1 MVVEFSAAAGAV
13 LLSRLPMPLVLVV
26 EDNEEVRE
34 ILVETVQALGY
45 EVSTAESAADAVVAV
60 SYRQPDAIL
69 LDIVLPDAQGTAGLE
84 RLKRLRPD
92 VPIIMV
98 TANSDDDLARETLKR
113 GAFDYVMKP
122 FDRGQ
127 LARALEA
134 AVAR

>member
-1 MVVEFSAAAGAV
+1 
-13 LLSRLPMPLVLVV
+13 
-26 EDNEEVRE
+26 
-34 ILVETVQALGY
+34 
-45 EVSTAESAADAVVAV
+45 V

-69 LDIVLPDAQGTAGLE
+69 PDIVLPDAQGTAGLE

>member
-1 MVVEFSAAAGAV
+1 
-13 LLSRLPMPLVLVV
+13 MPLVLVV
-26 EDNEEVRE
+26 EDNADVRE
-34 ILVETVQALGY
+34 ILVETVEAFGY
-45 EVSTAESAADAVVAV
+45 EVMAAETAAEAVVSV
-60 SYRQPDAIL
+60 TDREPDAIL
-69 LDIVLPDAQGTAGLE
+69 LDIILPDARGTAGLE
-84 RLKRLRPD
+84 RLKQVRPD

>member
-1 MVVEFSAAAGAV
+1 
-13 LLSRLPMPLVLVV
+13 MPLVLVV
-26 EDNEEVRE
+26 EDNEDVRE
-34 ILVETVQALGY
+34 ILVETVQAFGY
-45 EVSTAESAADAVVAV
+45 EVTVAETAADAVVSV

-69 LDIVLPDAQGTAGLE
+69 LDIVLPDAEGTAGLE

-122 FDRGQ
+122 FDRGH